1 MLFLPRSFV
10 AAILMALATLRVW
23 RARRATGP
31 LLPALLLVLTFLAVL
46 QGLRWG
52 YGVKSLMPL
61 QVALAMAG
69 PPLAY
74 LALARLGEPLRGADL
89 RHAAA
94 PLLAFVAGQ
103 IWPVLNDVLIP
114 ALALVYAALV
124 ARLALRGADG
134 LPGARLSDGVTAE
147 RALWACAA
155 GLAISG
161 LTDAAVGLDFALTGG
176 LRAGAMVTAAQ
187 CLGLL
192 LAATAIGLA
201 GRSAPEPE
209 AAEPEPALSASED
222 ERALVARLER
232 LVRDQQLHKQPD
244 LTLNRL
250 ARRALVPAR
259 QVSQAI
265 NRVRGESV
273 SRFLNGVRVEE
284 ACRLLATT
292 DEPVTQVMLSAG
304 FQTKSNFNRAFKE
317 ATGMGPAEWRQSRR
331 EAAKSVGGDEAGP
344 AVLKIGRRGQG

>member
-1 MLFLPRSFV
+1 MLFIPLSFV
-10 AAILMALATLRVW
+10 AAVLMALATFRVW
-23 RARRATGP
+23 RERRATGP
-31 LLPALLLVLTFLAVL
+31 LLPALMMVLALLAIL

-52 YGVKSLMPL
+52 YGVRSLMPL
-61 QVALAMAG
+61 QIALAMAG

-74 LALARLGEPLRGADL
+74 LALARLGEPLRSVDL

-94 PLLAFVAGQ
+94 PLVAFLAGE
-103 IWPVLNDVLIP
+103 IWPVLNDLLIP

-124 ARLALRGADG
+124 ARLALQGADG
-134 LPGARLSDGVTAE
+134 LPGARLSDSLTAE

-187 CLGLL
+187 SFGLL
-192 LAATAIGLA
+192 LAATAIVLA

-209 AAEPEPALSASED
+209 ASAPEPDVPASED
-222 ERALVARLER
+222 ERALVAHIER
-232 LVRDQQLHKQPD
+232 MVRDQQLHKQPD

-250 ARRALVPAR
+250 ARRAHAPAR

-273 SRFLNGVRVEE
+273 SRFLNGLRVEE
-284 ACRLLATT
+284 ACRLLQDT
-292 DEPVTQVMLSAG
+292 DQPVTEVMLSAG
-304 FQTKSNFNRAFKE
+304 FQTKSNFNRAFE
-317 ATGMGPAEWRQSRR
+317 DVTARGPAEWRQLQRQAAVARGTRDRQASSGKSTPSR
-331 EAAKSVGGDEAGP
+331 S
-344 AVLKIGRRGQG
+344 